1 MKRDHALELE
11 PIEAMNGAV
20 EANGNFRNGDME
32 GLALS
37 QAALDGMAETNGA
50 KPEPSQGVGRLSRP
64 PNPVLFRLL
73 YEKQSERDLVEVLPH
88 LLRIDAAHVVML
100 AHTNL
105 LRPKVAAEL
114 LSVNRELGRLMK
126 LGKEAFPTRPQ
137 HRGFYFLYEQ
147 EYIDRLGKQVG
158 GAAHLAR
165 SRNDINATVTRA
177 RLRDELLEMLA
188 EFCKLS
194 HTMAAAGQK
203 YSDAVI
209 CGFTHMQPAQ
219 PSTLG
224 HYIAAVLSELVR
236 SAEILDSAYDMI
248 NCSPMGA
255 AAGLGTSFAIDR
267 GEVAQLLGFPS
278 IIPNSADAVA
288 SRDYLVHVLS
298 GMAMLGISLTRF
310 ATDFQIWS
318 SAAYGFLG
326 WDDDLVS
333 TSSIMPQKR
342 NAFVWEN
349 IRGKAI
355 TPLGGLV
362 NTLTGM
368 KNVSFNNT
376 VEVSAEASGH
386 IWPALKAMLQAI
398 QLVRLLI
405 ERLQVYP
412 EKMREFLEDKQT
424 TMTAVADLLVARY
437 GLAFRA
443 AHDSVSRLINQYPDI
458 PPAEEIGPILERIVA
473 DVAHMS
479 LHLDGAELA
488 MALDPVTTAA
498 MARYGGGSSP
508 AAVQAQVGSLVR
520 RTSAMERRLK
530 RRRLGLR
537 LADQKLQAA
546 VDEIVTQNLSGADKS

>member
-1 MKRDHALELE
+1 MKREPTLELE
-11 PIEAMNGAV
+11 AMDPMNGAV
-20 EANGNFRNGDME
+20 EAEDFRNCGME
-32 GLALS
+32 GFVHS
-37 QAALDGMAETNGA
+37 QGGSGGVVAVNGGMSGHSE
-50 KPEPSQGVGRLSRP
+50 GVGRLSRP

-100 AHTNL
+100 AHTRL
-105 LRPKVAAEL
+105 LSPGVAAEL
-114 LSVNRELGRLMK
+114 LRVNRQLVRLMK
-126 LGKEAFPTRPQ
+126 AGKEALPTRPQ

-165 SRNDINATVTRA
+165 SRNDINATVLRV
-177 RLRDELLEMLA
+177 RMRDELLDMLA
-188 EFCKLS
+188 EFCRLS
-194 HTMAAAGQK
+194 HIMAATGQK
-203 YSDAVI
+203 YSDTVI

-224 HYIAAVLSELVR
+224 HYISAILSELMR
-236 SAEILDSAYDMI
+236 SAEILDSVYDII

-255 AAGLGTSFAIDR
+255 AAGIGTSFAIDR
-267 GEVAQLLGFPS
+267 GEVAQFLGFSS
-278 IIPNSADAVA
+278 IIHNSADAVA

-298 GMAMLGISLTRF
+298 GMAMLGITLTRF

-326 WDDDLVS
+326 WEDDLVS

-355 TPLGGLV
+355 TPIGGLV

-386 IWPALKAMLQAI
+386 IWPALKAMMQAI
-398 QLVRLLI
+398 QLVQLLI

-412 EKMREFLEDKQT
+412 GKMREFLENKQT

-443 AHDSVSRLINQYPDI
+443 AHDSVSKLINLYPEI
-458 PPAEEIGPILERIVA
+458 PPAEEIGPILERIVSE
-473 DVAHMS
+473 VAHMK
-479 LHLDGAELA
+479 LHLDETELA
-488 MALDPVTTAA
+488 MALDPATTAA
-498 MARYGGGSSP
+498 MARFGGGSSP
-508 AAVQAQVGSLVR
+508 VAVHAQVSALVR
-520 RTSAMERRLK
+520 RTSSIEKRLK
-530 RRRLGLR
+530 RRRQGLR
-537 LADQKLQAA
+537 SAEQRLQAA
-546 VDEIVTQNLSGADKS
+546 IEEIVAQNMNGDKS

>member
-1 MKRDHALELE
+1 MKREPALELE
-11 PIEAMNGAV
+11 AMDPMNGAV
-20 EANGNFRNGDME
+20 EAEDFRNGGME
-32 GLALS
+32 HLVYS
-37 QAALDGMAETNGA
+37 QAGSGDVAAVNGGMSAHSE
-50 KPEPSQGVGRLSRP
+50 GVGRLSRP

-100 AHTNL
+100 AHTRL
-105 LRPKVAAEL
+105 LSPGVAAEL
-114 LSVNRELGRLMK
+114 LRVNRQLVRLMK
-126 LGKEAFPTRPQ
+126 AGKEALPTRPQ

-165 SRNDINATVTRA
+165 SRNDINATVLRV
-177 RLRDELLEMLA
+177 RMRDELLDMLA
-188 EFCKLS
+188 EFCRLS
-194 HTMAAAGQK
+194 HIMAAAGQK
-203 YSDAVI
+203 YSGTVI

-224 HYIAAVLSELVR
+224 HYISAILSELMR
-236 SAEILDSAYDMI
+236 SAEILDSVYDII

-255 AAGLGTSFAIDR
+255 AAGIGTSFEIDR
-267 GEVAQLLGFPS
+267 GEVAQFLGFSS
-278 IIPNSADAVA
+278 IIHNSADAVA
-288 SRDYLVHVLS
+288 SRDYLVHMLS
-298 GMAMLGISLTRF
+298 GMAMLGITLTRF

-326 WDDDLVS
+326 WEDDLVS

-355 TPLGGLV
+355 TPIGGLV

-386 IWPALKAMLQAI
+386 IWPALKAMMQAI
-398 QLVRLLI
+398 QLVQLLI

-412 EKMREFLEDKQT
+412 EKMREFLENKQT

-443 AHDSVSRLINQYPDI
+443 AHDSVSKLINLYPEI
-458 PPAEEIGPILERIVA
+458 PPAEGIGPILERIVSE
-473 DVAHMS
+473 VAHMK
-479 LHLDGAELA
+479 LHLDETELS
-488 MALDPVTTAA
+488 MALDPATTAA
-498 MARYGGGSSP
+498 MARFGGGSSP
-508 AAVQAQVGSLVR
+508 VAVQAQVSALVR
-520 RTSAMERRLK
+520 RTSSIEKRLK
-530 RRRLGLR
+530 HRRQGLR
-537 LADQKLQAA
+537 SAEQRLQAA
-546 VDEIVTQNLSGADKS
+546 IEEIVAQNMKSDKS

>member
-1 MKRDHALELE
+1 MKREPTLELE
-11 PIEAMNGAV
+11 AMDPMNGAV
-20 EANGNFRNGDME
+20 EAEDFRDGGME
-32 GLALS
+32 GFVHS
-37 QAALDGMAETNGA
+37 QGGSGGVVAVNGGMSGHSE
-50 KPEPSQGVGRLSRP
+50 GVGRLSRP

-100 AHTNL
+100 AHTRL
-105 LRPKVAAEL
+105 LSPGVAAEL
-114 LSVNRELGRLMK
+114 LRVNRQLVRLMK
-126 LGKEAFPTRPQ
+126 AGKEALPTRPQ

-165 SRNDINATVTRA
+165 SRNDINATVLRV
-177 RLRDELLEMLA
+177 RMRDELLDMLA
-188 EFCKLS
+188 EFCRLS
-194 HTMAAAGQK
+194 HIMAATGQK
-203 YSDAVI
+203 YSDTVI

-224 HYIAAVLSELVR
+224 HYISAILSELMR
-236 SAEILDSAYDMI
+236 SAEILDSVYDII

-255 AAGLGTSFAIDR
+255 AAGIGTSFAIDR
-267 GEVAQLLGFPS
+267 GEVAQFLGFSS
-278 IIPNSADAVA
+278 IIHNSADAVA

-298 GMAMLGISLTRF
+298 GMAMLGITLTRF

-326 WDDDLVS
+326 WEDDLVS

-355 TPLGGLV
+355 TPIGGLV

-386 IWPALKAMLQAI
+386 IWPALKAMMQAI
-398 QLVRLLI
+398 QLVQLLI

-412 EKMREFLEDKQT
+412 GKMREFLENKQT

-443 AHDSVSRLINQYPDI
+443 AHDSVSKLINLYPEI
-458 PPAEEIGPILERIVA
+458 PPAEEIGPILERIVSE
-473 DVAHMS
+473 VAHMK
-479 LHLDGAELA
+479 LHLDETELA
-488 MALDPVTTAA
+488 MALDPATTAA
-498 MARYGGGSSP
+498 MARFGGGSSP
-508 AAVQAQVGSLVR
+508 VAVHAQVSALVR
-520 RTSAMERRLK
+520 RTSSIEKRLK
-530 RRRLGLR
+530 RRRQGLR
-537 LADQKLQAA
+537 SAEQRLQAA
-546 VDEIVTQNLSGADKS
+546 IEEIVAQNMNGDKS

>member
-1 MKRDHALELE
+1 MRRDPALELE
-11 PIEAMNGAV
+11 SMDAMNGAV
-20 EANGNFRNGDME
+20 GAAEDFRGGDLE
-32 GLALS
+32 DFALS
-37 QAALDGMAETNGA
+37 QAGSRGPGMSGGMSGHGE
-50 KPEPSQGVGRLSRP
+50 GVGRLSRP

-100 AHTNL
+100 AHTRL
-105 LRPKVAAEL
+105 LSPQVAAEL
-114 LSVNRELGRLMK
+114 LRVNRKLVRLMK
-126 LGKEAFPTRPQ
+126 AGKEALPTRPQ

-165 SRNDINATVTRA
+165 SRNDINATVMRA
-177 RLRDELLEMLA
+177 RLRDELLDMLA

-194 HTMAAAGQK
+194 HIMTAAGQK

-224 HYIAAVLSELVR
+224 HYIVAVLSELLR
-236 SAEILDSAYDMI
+236 SAEILDSVYDII

-267 GEVAQLLGFPS
+267 GEVAQFLGFSS
-278 IIPNSADAVA
+278 IIYNSADAVA

-318 SAAYGFLG
+318 SSAYGFIG

-355 TPLGGLV
+355 TPIGGLV

-376 VEVSAEASGH
+376 VEVSSEASGH
-386 IWPALKAMLQAI
+386 IWPALKAMAQAI
-398 QLVRLLI
+398 QLVQLLI

-412 EKMREFLEDKQT
+412 QKMREFLDDKQT

-443 AHDSVSRLINQYPDI
+443 AHDSVSKLINLYPDI

-473 DVAHMS
+473 EVAHMK
-479 LHLDGAELA
+479 LHLDEAELA
-488 MALDPVTTAA
+488 MALDPITTAA
-498 MARYGGGSSP
+498 MARCGGGCSP
-508 AAVQAQVGSLVR
+508 VAVQAQVSALVR
-520 RTSAMERRLK
+520 RTSSIEKRIK
-530 RRRLGLR
+530 RRRQSLR
-537 LADQKLQAA
+537 SAEQQLQAA
-546 VDEIVTQNLSGADKS
+546 VEEIVAQNLNGDKS

>member
-1 MKRDHALELE
+1 MRREPALELE
-11 PIEAMNGAV
+11 AIDPANSVV
-20 EANGNFRNGDME
+20 EAAEDFRNGYTE
-32 GLALS
+32 NTALS
-37 QAALDGMAETNGA
+37 QSASVERAMRNGGTSGHAE
-50 KPEPSQGVGRLSRP
+50 GVGRLSRP
-64 PNPVLFRLL
+64 PNPILFRLL

-100 AHTNL
+100 AHTRL
-105 LRPKVAAEL
+105 LSPQVAAEL
-114 LSVNRELGRLMK
+114 LRVNRELVRLMK
-126 LGKEAFPTRPQ
+126 AGKEALPTRPH

-165 SRNDINATVTRA
+165 SRNDINATVMRA
-177 RLRDELLEMLA
+177 RLRDELLDMLA
-188 EFCKLS
+188 EFCKLA
-194 HTMAAAGQK
+194 HIMAAAGQK

-224 HYIAAVLSELVR
+224 HYIAAVLSELLR
-236 SAEILDSAYDMI
+236 SAEILDSVYDII

-255 AAGLGTSFAIDR
+255 AAGIGTSFAIDR
-267 GEVAQLLGFPS
+267 GEVAQFLGFSS
-278 IIPNSADAVA
+278 IIHNSADAVA

-326 WDDDLVS
+326 WEDDLVS

-355 TPLGGLV
+355 TPIGGLV

-376 VEVSAEASGH
+376 VEVSSEASGH
-386 IWPALKAMLQAI
+386 IWPALKAMVQAL
-398 QLVRLLI
+398 QLVQLLI

-412 EKMREFLEDKQT
+412 RKMREFLEDKQT

-443 AHDSVSRLINQYPDI
+443 AHDSVSKLINQYPKI

-473 DVAHMS
+473 EVAHMR
-479 LHLDGAELA
+479 LHLDETELA
-488 MALDPVTTAA
+488 MALDPVATAA
-498 MARYGGGSSP
+498 MARCGGGSSP
-508 AAVQAQVGSLVR
+508 VAVQSQVSALVR
-520 RTSAMERRLK
+520 RTSSIERRLK
-530 RRRLGLR
+530 RRRQSLR
-537 LADQKLQAA
+537 SAEQQLQSA
-546 VDEIVTQNLSGADKS
+546 VEEIVAQNLNGDKS

>member
-1 MKRDHALELE
+1 MKRESALEFE
-11 PIEAMNGAV
+11 AMDAMNGAV
-20 EANGNFRNGDME
+20 QAEDFHSNDME
-32 GLALS
+32 DLELS
-37 QAALDGMAETNGA
+37 RHASGGMAGMNGA
-50 KPEPSQGVGRLSRP
+50 MSEQAEGVGRLSRP

-73 YEKQSERDLVEVLPH
+73 YEKQTERDLVEVLPH

-100 AHTNL
+100 AHTAL
-105 LRPKVAAEL
+105 LHPKVAAEL
-114 LSVNRELGRLMK
+114 LRVNRKLVRLMK
-126 LGKEAFPTRPQ
+126 MGKEALPTRSQ

-165 SRNDINATVTRA
+165 SRNDINATVMRA
-177 RLRDELLEMLA
+177 RMRDELLDMLA
-188 EFCKLS
+188 EFCRLS
-194 HTMAAAGQK
+194 HIMTAAGQK
-203 YSDAVI
+203 YADAVI
-209 CGFTHMQPAQ
+209 SGFTHMQPSQ

-224 HYIAAVLSELVR
+224 HYIAAVLSELMR
-236 SAEILDSAYDMI
+236 SAEILDSAYDII

-267 GEVAQLLGFPS
+267 GEVARLLGFSS
-278 IIPNSADAVA
+278 IIHNSADAVA

-355 TPLGGLV
+355 TPIGSLV

-376 VEVSAEASGH
+376 VEVSSEASGH
-386 IWPALKAMLQAI
+386 VWPALKAILQAL
-398 QLVRLLI
+398 QLMQLLI

-412 EKMREFLEDKQT
+412 RKMRDFMEDKQT

-443 AHDSVSRLINQYPDI
+443 AHDSVSKLINLYPDI
-458 PPAEEIGPILERIVA
+458 PPLEEIGPILERIVA
-473 DVAHMS
+473 EVAHMN
-479 LHLDGAELA
+479 LHLDQTELA
-488 MALDPVTTAA
+488 MALDPATTAA
-498 MARYGGGSSP
+498 MARYGGGPSTS
-508 AAVQAQVGSLVR
+508 AVQSQVSALVR
-520 RTSAMERRLK
+520 RTSSIERKLK
-530 RRRLGLR
+530 RRRQSLR
-537 LADQKLQAA
+537 LAEQQLQAA
-546 VDEIVTQNLSGADKS
+546 VDEIVAQNLNGADKS